1 MCWGVYYR
9 LRAPCWQFGRGL
21 ILLTLAELGYR
32 CARSPLAEFTG
43 LSESVFQQPTGLCV
57 WHPRRLFWLIRFFPP
72 LPMFKYRLNNIFLER
87 QLLPPELVLD
97 QSVFEEIFISYVFI
111 SVCSALGS
119 QKRASGCS
127 WNWELQMV
135 KSCPVDTGNR
145 TRVLCENSQCCSW
158 WTPSPSFKMPVHLRG
173 LVSLNLEL

>member
-1 MCWGVYYR
+1 
-9 LRAPCWQFGRGL
+9 
-21 ILLTLAELGYR
+21 
-32 CARSPLAEFTG
+32 
-43 LSESVFQQPTGLCV
+43 
-57 WHPRRLFWLIRFFPP
+57 
-72 LPMFKYRLNNIFLER
+72 MFKYRLNNIFLEQ

-145 TRVLCENSQCCSW
+145 TRVLCENSQCCS
-158 WTPSPSFKMPVHLRG
+158 
-173 LVSLNLEL
+173 